1 MSQGQLSRELVRCI
15 LNESRKIALYVP
27 CCHFLCVSRMKRF
40 CKAEC
45 DDSTAPLVPEKH
57 AVFSFLIDQLANV
70 TLLLQKRQRKDTVN
84 YDF

>member
-1 MSQGQLSRELVRCI
+1 
-15 LNESRKIALYVP
+15 
-27 CCHFLCVSRMKRF
+27 MKRF